1 MKSRLNKRTI
11 DEAVYEGPGSCYLW
25 DTELVAFGLRIYPT
39 GRKSFVVSYW
49 SRGRRR
55 FFVLGQY
62 GKMTL
67 HQARE
72 AALEVFLQVRRGE
85 DPAGDRQ
92 AALRAPSMTELADRH
107 VREHSEVK
115 KKPRNAKR
123 DRTAWDRL
131 ILPKLG
137 HRKVKDVTRADIAKL
152 MTGLADTPAMAN
164 KVLSLL
170 SKAFNL
176 AEVWGWRHEGTNP
189 CRHVGR
195 YQEDSRERYLSQS
208 ELSRLGQIL
217 VEAETSW
224 GTSPYAIA
232 AIRLLILTGC
242 RSAEI
247 LKLRW
252 EDVDFERR
260 CLHLP
265 DSKTGKR
272 QVVLNTQAQQILAGL
287 ERLPDNPHVI
297 PGPKPGSH
305 RATLQ
310 NTWNRIRREAD
321 IQDVRIHDL
330 RHTYASYG
338 VNGGQSLAMVGK
350 LLGHRKVQ
358 TTMRYTHLADDPLR
372 QAAESIGAELTA
384 GLEGAEAAEV
394 VELSGQRKAS

>member
-1 MKSRLNKRTI
+1 MKVRLNKTVI
-11 DEAVYEGPGSCYLW
+11 DEAVYEGPGGCYVW
-25 DTELVAFGLRIYPT
+25 DERLTGFGVRIYPSGT
-39 GRKSFVVSYW
+39 KSFVVTYW
-49 SRGRRR
+49 AKGRQR
-55 FFVLGQY
+55 FFTIGRY
-62 GKMTL
+62 GKITL
-67 HQARE
+67 HQAK
-72 AALEVFLQVRRGE
+72 ADALELFLKVHCGE

-92 AALRAPSMTELADRH
+92 AARRAPTVADLADRH
-107 VREHSEVK
+107 VREHSEIN

-131 ILPKLG
+131 VLPKLG
-137 HRKVKDVTRADIAKL
+137 RRKVKDVTRADIAKL

-164 KVLSLL
+164 KVLTLL

-176 AEVWGWRHEGTNP
+176 AEIWDWRSEGTNP

-195 YQEDSRERYLSQS
+195 YQEDSRERFLSQS
-208 ELSRLGQIL
+208 ELTRLGQVL
-217 VEAETSW
+217 GEAETAW
-224 GTSPYAIA
+224 GTSTHAIA

-242 RSAEI
+242 RSSEI
-247 LKLRW
+247 LKLCW
-252 EDVDFERR
+252 DDVDYERR

-265 DSKTGKR
+265 DGKTGKR
-272 QVVLNTQAQQILAGL
+272 QVVLNTHALQILADL
-287 ERLPDNPHVI
+287 EHLPDNPHVI
-297 PGPKPGSH
+297 PGNKPGSH

-321 IQDVRIHDL
+321 IGDVRIHDL

-338 VNGGQSLAMVGK
+338 VNGGQSLAMIGK

-384 GLEGAEAAEV
+384 GLEGKKPGDLVA
-394 VELSGQRKAS
+394 LSDQRKAS